1 MSCSCGFKSLLKHV
15 LVLLHNRIWI
25 RTFRTFCPI
34 CVQFDVRNLQNFL
47 FLSPFTLSSPART
60 FSWCPLPSVSPM
72 SFLCAAILTYSTP
85 SCKPINLNCPLN
97 SDTEQHYVRNK
108 ENDRFTNF
116 PFTVVVLFVLFFALC
131 YFYGNRILNCLIDF
145 EKFCAPI
152 IYVKKRRA
160 HLQLQYFQRH
170 LLAEVLLV
178 YLVFL
183 GKRLDRTCRICMIA
197 LCHFT
202 VSAVR
207 SVQ

>member
-1 MSCSCGFKSLLKHV
+1 
-15 LVLLHNRIWI
+15 
-25 RTFRTFCPI
+25 
-34 CVQFDVRNLQNFL
+34 VRNLQIFL
-47 FLSPFTLSSPART
+47 FLSPFISARTLS
-60 FSWCPLPSVSPM
+60 WCLLPSVNPLS
-72 SFLCAAILTYSTP
+72 SLCAALLTYSTP
-85 SCKPINLNCPLN
+85 SCKPITLNCPLN
-97 SDTEQHYVRNK
+97 SDTEQHYGRNK

-116 PFTVVVLFVLFFALC
+116 LFTVVILFVLFFALC